1 MGLTKKQLFRI
12 LVSPETLFRK
22 ERKYMND
29 KDLIQHLLDTVSQ
42 QHNDLMVVV
51 GTFIAIISLGLVIL
65 GYLQIR
71 FSNKQIEKMK
81 SEFKDDFK
89 IDDINKANSEVKEN
103 ISQLRESLKENK
115 KIELSLKNQ
124 ISISMNT
131 NLGIAGKLLVN
142 INKDTDPV
150 FIGNNIS
157 SIKIIFEELLDNGNI
172 TSHSFRILVL
182 DMNKFLFKLSE
193 YSIVLDKEIIFL
205 LDFLIKEMKQEMDN
219 TDMSESNKKSL
230 EYYLNL
236 IAKDV
241 EDMNKRTYKA

>member
-1 MGLTKKQLFRI
+1 MRLMKKQLFI
-12 LVSPETLFRK
+12 VSLEVLFRK
-22 ERKYMND
+22 EKKYMND
-29 KDLIQHLLDTVSQ
+29 KDLIQHLLDTISQ
-42 QHNDLMVVV
+42 QHNDLMVVI

-65 GYLQIR
+65 GYLQVR

-103 ISQLRESLKENK
+103 ISQLKDYLKENK

-131 NLGIAGKLLVN
+131 NLGMAGKLLVN

-150 FIGNNIS
+150 LIGNNVS
-157 SIKIIFEELLDNGNI
+157 SIKIIFEELSDNGNI

-182 DMNKFLFKLSE
+182 DMSKFLFELNE
-193 YSIVLDKEIIFL
+193 YNIVLDGGIVFL
-205 LDFLIKEMKQEMDN
+205 LDFLIKEMKQEMNN
-219 TDMSESNKKSL
+219 TDMGESNKSSL

-236 IAKDV
+236 IAKGI
-241 EDMNKRTYKA
+241 EDMNKRTYRA